1 MELLEFENNFNSS
14 IFMPYTT
21 DDKHVIIS
29 YVYMIGIPIKN
40 LVIWLNKIFFIQFIY
55 VNIGFNLRYKLKIE
69 LSLWR

>member
-1 MELLEFENNFNSS
+1 
-14 IFMPYTT
+14 MPYTT
-21 DDKHVIIS
+21 DDKHVIIA

-55 VNIGFNLRYKLKIE
+55 VNMGFNLRYKLKIE